1 MVAAPWLKLA
11 VVARRV
17 TTKTVP
23 LQCSQGKSHERVA
36 DTAAT
41 FPFNQAATAT
51 LPGTAAG
58 TAATQR
64 QAYSDVGV
72 SGDTKEVTAPAPQQ
86 AGRGSRCW
94 VQRCGRV
101 RASEAAKD
109 GFVVPGGWTAS
120 IEKGG
125 CKPGRC
131 LEDRGEG

>member
-23 LQCSQGKSHERVA
+23 VQCSQGKSHERAA
-36 DTAAT
+36 DTAT
-41 FPFNQAATAT
+41 FAFNQAATTT

-94 VQRCGRV
+94 VQQRCGRV
-101 RASEAAKD
+101 RGS
-109 GFVVPGGWTAS
+109 
-120 IEKGG
+120 
-125 CKPGRC
+125 
-131 LEDRGEG
+131 